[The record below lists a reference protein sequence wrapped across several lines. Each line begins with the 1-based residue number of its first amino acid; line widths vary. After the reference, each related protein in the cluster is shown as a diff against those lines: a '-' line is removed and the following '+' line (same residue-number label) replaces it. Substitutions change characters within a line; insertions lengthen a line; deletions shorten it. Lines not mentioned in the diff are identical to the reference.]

1 MITQSHIDLR
11 SGAHGVL
18 LLHGLSGSN
27 LEVSRLAQRLH
38 IEGFGVYAPN
48 IQGYCFETDCQPYQA
63 WLDASYAAFEKLKT
77 EYDTV
82 SVCGLSMGATLAL
95 ALAEH
100 HNDVNSVVLLAA
112 CMDYQGWA
120 VPWYQV
126 FLPLLNL
133 LPIKLKMDFP
143 EEPPYGIKNQEIRA
157 RMRHSLLRK
166 KYAEIGG
173 YSIPLDKIQEG
184 LKLINSVKSNLD
196 AVHCPVLALHA
207 IEDEICSLKG
217 VEQVIQ
223 KISSSRKELIY
234 LDDSYHLIT
243 IDNQKNLVYSETNVF
258 LKHCVNKHLGLE
270 YFKMPT
276 LLHPEAIRMELGL

>member
-1 MITQSHIDLR
+1 MITQSNLELR

-27 LEVSRLAQRLH
+27 FEVARLAQRLH
-38 IEGFGVYAPN
+38 LEGFSVYAPN
-48 IQGYCFETDCQPYQA
+48 IQGYCFASDCQPYQA
-63 WLDASYAAFEKLKT
+63 WLDSSYAAYEKLKA
-77 EYDTV
+77 ECDTV

-95 ALAEH
+95 GVAERY
-100 HNDVNSVVLLAA
+100 NDINSIVLLAS
-112 CMDYQGWA
+112 CMDYRGWA

-133 LPIKLKMDFP
+133 LPIKLKMEFP
-143 EEPPYGIKNQEIRA
+143 EEPPYGVKNNEIRA

-173 YSIPLDKIQEG
+173 HSIPLDKIQEG
-184 LKLINSVKSNLD
+184 LKLINFVNSILD
-196 AVHCPVLALHA
+196 AVHCPVLAIHA

-217 VEQVIQ
+217 VEKTIQ

-234 LDDSYHLIT
+234 LDDCYHLIT
-243 IDNQKNLVYSETNVF
+243 IDNQKNLVYAESSVF
-258 LKHCVNKHLGLE
+258 LKNCVNKHLGIE
-270 YFKMPT
+270 YFRTPT
-276 LLHPEAIRMELGL
+276 LLHPEAIRMERGL